1 MSKRNY
7 VTTTR
12 GLDMKSFVYNLY
24 EMAKKF
30 GVWNPIDIDLSKDKA
45 DWEKLTEDQQ
55 RQTLQLVLGF
65 QIGEEAV
72 TIDIL
77 PLIHVIANEGRLEEE
92 MFLTTFLFEEAKH
105 TEFFRLFLDEIGQP
119 NDLSAYTG
127 VGSEDSDV
135 FSNILPEVMGKLIT
149 DSSPK
154 AVAEASIIYNMF
166 VEGVLAETGYYMFQ
180 ETIGKLNL
188 MPGLLKG
195 ISYIKRDEARHISY
209 GTYLLQRIIIE
220 NPELYDH
227 IIKKMHEAFALT
239 QNVYGDGTEEDS
251 AYDYD
256 PIKLQEFAQRQF
268 NVRLEMLAR
277 AKGKS
282 SIEELYPPRE
292 RRDAE
297 KV

>member
-1 MSKRNY
+1 MSKRDF

-12 GLDMKSFVYNLY
+12 GLNKDSFVYNLY
-24 EMAKKF
+24 ETAKKF
-30 GVWNPIDIDLSKDKA
+30 GVWNPVDIDLSKDKA
-45 DWEKLTEDQQ
+45 DWESLTEDQQ

-65 QIGEEAV
+65 QTGEEAV
-72 TIDIL
+72 TLDLL

-119 NDLSAYTG
+119 NDLSEFTG
-127 VGSEDSDV
+127 VGNIFSE
-135 FSNILPEVMGKLIT
+135 ILPEVMGKLLT
-149 DSSPK
+149 DPSPK

-166 VEGVLAETGYYMFQ
+166 VEGVLAETGYYTFQ
-180 ETIGKLNL
+180 ETVGKLNK
-188 MPGLLKG
+188 MPGLLEG

-220 NPELYDH
+220 NPDLYDH
-227 IIKKMHEAFALT
+227 IVKKMHEAVSLT
-239 QNVYGDGTEEDS
+239 ETVYGDGTPEKS
-251 AYDYD
+251 AYGFSPEDRRA
-256 PIKLQEFAQRQF
+256 FAQRQF

-282 SIEELYPPRE
+282 SIEELYPPRKK
-292 RRDAE
+292 RDAE

>member
-1 MSKRNY
+1 MSERAF

-12 GLDMKSFVYNLY
+12 GLDKESFVYNLY
-24 EMAKKF
+24 ETAKKF
-30 GVWNPIDIDLSKDKA
+30 GVWNPVDIDLSKDKA

-72 TIDIL
+72 TLDLL

-119 NDLSAYTG
+119 NDLSEYTG
-127 VGSEDSDV
+127 VGNIFSEV
-135 FSNILPEVMGKLIT
+135 LPEVMGNLLT
-149 DSSPK
+149 DPSPK

-166 VEGVLAETGYYMFQ
+166 VEGVLAETGYYTFQ
-180 ETIGKLNL
+180 QTVGNLGL
-188 MPGLLKG
+188 MPGLLEG

-220 NPELYDH
+220 HPDLYDH
-227 IIKKMHEAFALT
+227 IVKKMHEAVALT
-239 QNVYGDGTEEDS
+239 QTAYGDGTPEES
-251 AYDYD
+251 AYGLD
-256 PIKLQEFAQRQF
+256 PADRQAFAQTQF
-268 NVRLEMLAR
+268 NVRLEMLER

-282 SIEELYPPRE
+282 SIEELYPPRK

-297 KV
+297 RV